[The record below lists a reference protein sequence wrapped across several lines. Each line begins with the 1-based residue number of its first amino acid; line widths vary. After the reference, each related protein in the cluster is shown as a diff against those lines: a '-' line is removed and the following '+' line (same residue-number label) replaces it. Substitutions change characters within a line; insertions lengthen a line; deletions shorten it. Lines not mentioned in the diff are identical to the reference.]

1 MAFEASDRYIGTR
14 PGFVFKTGALGLGYY
29 AEEESKVIETWNFGS
44 LGSVLQVLVM
54 VDKACGVSYTGLRIW
69 PAAQFLAKLL
79 AKSMMYV
86 ESDEGKDALLS
97 GNKGYMSEW
106 MPCRQKEIQEIPTRG
121 LNHSTLSVSE
131 NMRQLRQLVKELRSL
146 LKKKSRVLE
155 LGAGCGLVSAVA
167 ARAEADV
174 TATDCFED
182 VLKRLEETA
191 ALNTPSF
198 KVRRVQWGC
207 EEHEPDKPDEP
218 VSNMACE
225 LRKNSK
231 DSEDLYDLI
240 LGADITYDCNPET
253 VRSLLDLISSFAHDN
268 SLILLVHGLRNY
280 EKAVN
285 LWSMVKERWDSA
297 HMEPNLS
304 NIQGINAENKLPD
317 MSDCDEF
324 LDFQPADT
332 PVILFSF
339 RGKAKQL
346 KTLEWDCTR
355 LWDIEILEIKH
366 AICRMWM
373 SMSGS
378 WRTVVA
384 KDPRCESCKT
394 SWRVFRRCVCF
405 QAKQDTNPSMGLRDT
420 CKVLC
425 KIL

>member
-1 MAFEASDRYIGTR
+1 MAFEASDRYIGSR

-29 AEEESKVIETWNFGS
+29 AEEESKVIETWNFGKF
-44 LGSVLQVLVM
+44 LQVLVM

-97 GNKGYMSEW
+97 GNKGYMSEFAC
-106 MPCRQKEIQEIPTRG
+106 PQKEIQEIPTRG

-131 NMRQLRQLVKELRSL
+131 SMRQLRQLRQLVKELSSL

-167 ARAEADV
+167 ARAEGAEADV

-207 EEHEPDKPDEP
+207 KEHEPDEP

-225 LRKNSK
+225 FRKNSK

-253 VRSLLDLISSFAHDN
+253 VRSLLDLISSFAHEN

-346 KTLEWDCTR
+346 KTLE
-355 LWDIEILEIKH
+355 
-366 AICRMWM
+366 
-373 SMSGS
+373 
-378 WRTVVA
+378 
-384 KDPRCESCKT
+384 
-394 SWRVFRRCVCF
+394 
-405 QAKQDTNPSMGLRDT
+405 
-420 CKVLC
+420 
-425 KIL
+425 

>member
-1 MAFEASDRYIGTR
+1 MAFEASDRFIGVR

-29 AEEESKVIETWNFGS
+29 AEEESKVIETWTFGS
-44 LGSVLQVLVM
+44 LQVLVM
-54 VDKACGVSYTGLRIW
+54 VDKACGVSCTGLRIW

-79 AKSMMYV
+79 AKSMMYA
-86 ESDEGKDALLS
+86 ESEEGKDASLIG
-97 GNKGYMSEW
+97 GNKGYMSEFA
-106 MPCRQKEIQEIPTRG
+106 CQRQKEIQEIPTRYG
-121 LNHSTLSVSE
+121 LNHFTLCVSE
-131 NMRQLRQLVKELRSL
+131 NMRELIKELGMIL
-146 LKKKSRVLE
+146 TKKSRVLE
-155 LGAGCGLVSAVA
+155 LGSGCGLVSAVA
-167 ARAEADV
+167 ARGADV

-207 EEHEPDKPDEP
+207 EEHEEP
-218 VSNMACE
+218 LS
-225 LRKNSK
+225 NSK
-231 DSEDLYDLI
+231 FSEDLYDLI
-240 LGADITYDCNPET
+240 LGADITYDCNSET

-304 NIQGINAENKLPD
+304 NIQGINAENKLQD

-339 RGKAKQL
+339 RGKAKQ
-346 KTLEWDCTR
+346 
-355 LWDIEILEIKH
+355 
-366 AICRMWM
+366 
-373 SMSGS
+373 
-378 WRTVVA
+378 
-384 KDPRCESCKT
+384 
-394 SWRVFRRCVCF
+394 F
-405 QAKQDTNPSMGLRDT
+405 
-420 CKVLC
+420 
-425 KIL
+425 

>member
-1 MAFEASDRYIGTR
+1 
-14 PGFVFKTGALGLGYY
+14 
-29 AEEESKVIETWNFGS
+29 
-44 LGSVLQVLVM
+44 
-54 VDKACGVSYTGLRIW
+54 
-69 PAAQFLAKLL
+69 
-79 AKSMMYV
+79 
-86 ESDEGKDALLS
+86 
-97 GNKGYMSEW
+97 MSEFG
-106 MPCRQKEIQEIPTRG
+106 QKEIQIPTRG
-121 LNHSTLSVSE
+121 LNHSTYSTLSVSD
-131 NMRQLRQLVKELRSL
+131 MGLRQLVKELSL
-146 LKKKSRVLE
+146 ILKKKSRVQRVRVLE

-167 ARAEADV
+167 ARAGADV
-174 TATDCFED
+174 TAADCFED

-207 EEHEPDKPDEP
+207 EQCEHEQSEP
-218 VSNMACE
+218 VSNLAC
-225 LRKNSK
+225 

-253 VRSLLDLISSFAHDN
+253 VKSLLDLISNFAHDN

-339 RGKAKQL
+339 RGKAQ
-346 KTLEWDCTR
+346 
-355 LWDIEILEIKH
+355 
-366 AICRMWM
+366 
-373 SMSGS
+373 
-378 WRTVVA
+378 
-384 KDPRCESCKT
+384 
-394 SWRVFRRCVCF
+394 F
-405 QAKQDTNPSMGLRDT
+405 
-420 CKVLC
+420 
-425 KIL
+425 